1 MPAASQ
7 TPAQKPAFEVASV
20 KPTSTPSGPGQIGR
34 PPGGRLTATNVPL
47 MFLIQNAYRVR
58 PFQVIGGPAW
68 MATDHWDIDAK
79 AQEGSIPQPSGP
91 PDPNVP
97 DGLSLRLQALLEDRF
112 KLQVHR
118 ETRDLPIFEL
128 SVAKSGV
135 KAKLSDDQGPI
146 RPPAPGTPPPRPGG
160 PMPRGNIS
168 LMIGGGEL
176 HAAAIPFANF
186 AATLSQ
192 ILGRTVV
199 DKTDLKGLYDFDLKW
214 TPDVGQTV
222 GPAGTLPPGVELP
235 PIDPSGPSL
244 VTGLQEQLG
253 LKLESTKGPVQVLV
267 IDSVQRPSE
276 N

>member
-1 MPAASQ
+1 
-7 TPAQKPAFEVASV
+7 VASV
-20 KPTSTPSGPGQIGR
+20 KPTLTPSGPGQIGR

-58 PFQVIGGPAW
+58 PFQVIGGPDW
-68 MATDHWDIDAK
+68 LATDHWDIGARAPED
-79 AQEGSIPQPSGP
+79 SISQSSGP

-112 KLQVHR
+112 KLKLHR

-128 SVAKSGV
+128 TVPKGGV

-176 HAAAIPFANF
+176 HAAAVPFANF
-186 AATLSQ
+186 VATLSQ

-199 DKTDLKGLYDFDLKW
+199 DKTEMKGLYDFDLKW
-214 TPDVGQTV
+214 TPDVGQAV
-222 GPAGTLPPGVELP
+222 GPAGALPPGVELP

-244 VTGLQEQLG
+244 VTALQEQLG
-253 LKLESTKGPVQVLV
+253 LKLESSKGPVQVLV